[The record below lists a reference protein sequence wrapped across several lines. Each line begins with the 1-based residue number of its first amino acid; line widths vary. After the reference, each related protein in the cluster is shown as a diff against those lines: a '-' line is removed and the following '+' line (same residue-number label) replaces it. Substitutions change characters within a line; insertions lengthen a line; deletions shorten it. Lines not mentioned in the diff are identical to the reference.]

1 MPSCKEDSYSEVS
14 LCTGPRASN
23 SWGCEVMSYETL
35 GQSLVS
41 KRSAQSRAVRKG
53 YKRKLVASGSKIH
66 LLNKITVE
74 LNAIHTLPPIIRLEH
89 TQSPQRQI
97 PLVRLTLYK
106 QLDVRDCVG
115 EAAAQDLLWATG
127 RRHCRRQ
134 QQPLRGN
141 RKRTARNE
149 RQARVQWEDGIQD
162 KDR

>member
-1 MPSCKEDSYSEVS
+1 MH
-14 LCTGPRASN
+14 GPKGIN
-23 SWGCEVMSYETL
+23 TCSWGCEVMSYETL

-41 KRSAQSRAVRKG
+41 KSSAQSRAERKG

-89 TQSPQRQI
+89 AQSPQRQI

-115 EAAAQDLLWATG
+115 EADLLWATG

-149 RQARVQWEDGIQD
+149 RQARVQWGDGIQD